1 MKGSVTMANEV
12 IIEELNTLLRGTYM
26 GIRSFE
32 HYIQK
37 VEDEELKTVFQSMQ
51 QDVKLNAQKLA
62 ERIQN
67 LGGVPADGEGFSGSM
82 HSFMHNAM
90 LPDDKTELIKDALKG
105 LNQYGVEYSEELVR
119 GDLDSE
125 SRQLAEDVIDTSRRQ
140 IEQLRHYLH

>member
-1 MKGSVTMANEV
+1 MTNET

-37 VEDEELKTVFQSMQ
+37 VDDSELKESFQSMQ
-51 QDVKLNAQKLA
+51 QDTKLNALKIA

-67 LGGVPADGEGFSGSM
+67 LGGVPADDEGVSGSM
-82 HSFMHNAM
+82 HSFMHKIM
-90 LPDDKTELIKDALKG
+90 LSNDKRKMIEDALKG
-105 LNQYGVEYSEELVR
+105 MDRYGIHYSEELVK

-125 SRQLAEDVIDTSRRQ
+125 SKRIVEDVIDTNRRHAQ
-140 IEQLRHYLH
+140 QLNYFLN